1 MLPSPFCLLKCRSC
15 NFMRQFRMLITQK
28 VNRHLGF
35 PLCYA
40 TYFLLFLLAFHLI
53 FLLALPSPFF
63 FFYYYYGVWSELFN
77 WRWIY
82 ALARSYYICAS
93 VNSGSERGGREEEGV
108 RVAGVCVA
116 FPSIQRGAN
125 GMPYLTNHATNFRG
139 AERERQSS
147 YLFMVK
153 ETCWKALK

>member
-53 FLLALPSPFF
+53 FFSLFLLPSSSFIIIME
-63 FFYYYYGVWSELFN
+63 YGQSFSTGAEFMHS
-77 WRWIY
+77 
-82 ALARSYYICAS
+82 LAVITFVLQWTVAT
-93 VNSGSERGGREEEGV
+93 REGEEGV